1 MDLNAFDGVPHGE
14 MLWKLKVYSLSETFV
29 DAIGLM
35 REGTQARVITQDGET
50 EFVDIMTDVLQGD
63 KLASYLFA
71 IILEYALR
79 MAIGGKEK
87 EIRFKLDRRRS
98 RSMNQCSWLTKTLLT
113 TMATI
118 SEEMDPSQNMLRN
131 TEL

>member
-1 MDLNAFDGVPHGE
+1 MKF
-14 MLWKLKVYSLSETFV
+14 YSLSETFV

-50 EFVDIMTDVLQGD
+50 EFVNIMTDVLQGD

-79 MAIGGKEK
+79 LAIGGKEK